1 MALSPALRKSVSE
14 AKNKYGRSGGN
25 RIRPAEGRNVFRI
38 IAPTKAQ
45 APWVDDAG
53 KFWAD
58 LGTHWIK
65 PEKNGKP
72 IAVVGSRDVCY
83 QQPCPVGSAV
93 DMALAAANDE
103 QSKGIYEEWKVSKNV
118 LFNAINRT
126 ASGDAQD
133 IEILEVRPTVAQQI
147 FDLMEQYDDAEQDI
161 CDLNTGVDIVITRSG
176 KGLNTEY
183 TVNAKPG
190 VSKAVNKDAFAKSH
204 DLHDHIAKEF
214 FRGDEMKALNAIGQ
228 IAGIP
233 QAKLLALLP
242 GSAEAVKALTSG
254 TVETATAAA
263 ATATRTP
270 SAALTS
276 AATAVEDATTT
287 VVDDEDLEAAV
298 EAASAVEEAASTP
311 EVATASAAASQSAYD
326 AADVDDVL
334 SELDNLIV

>member
-14 AKNKYGRSGGN
+14 AKNKYGRSDGK
-25 RIRPAEGRNVFRI
+25 RIRPAEGKNIYRI
-38 IAPTKAQ
+38 IAPTEAQ
-45 APWVDDAG
+45 AAWVGPSG

-83 QQPCPVGSAV
+83 QEPCPVGTAV
-93 DMALAAANDE
+93 DLAIASATDD

-126 ASGDAQD
+126 TNADNQE

-147 FDLMEQYDDAEQDI
+147 FDLMEQYDDAGQDLT
-161 CDLNTGVDIVITRSG
+161 DLLSGIDIVVSRNG

-190 VSKAVNKDAFAKSH
+190 ISKPVNKDATSKTH

-214 FRGDEMKALNAIGQ
+214 FRGDEVKAINAIGS

-233 QAKLLALLP
+233 AAKMQALL
-242 GSAEAVKALTSG
+242 SG
-254 TVETATAAA
+254 APVTAALSA
-263 ATATRTP
+263 SEQRTSSTP
-270 SAALTS
+270 TAALTS
-276 AATAVEDATTT
+276 AAAAVEDATQTT
-287 VVDDEDLEAAV
+287 VDDAEIEAAV
-298 EAASAVEEAASTP
+298 QAASAVTETAPVEEAVT
-311 EVATASAAASQSAYD
+311 TAASSNA
-326 AADVDDVL
+326 AVASADVDDVL
-334 SELDNLIV
+334 AELDGLIV